1 MYYIYCYTNKI
12 NQHKYVGQT
21 NNYQRRIRE
30 HKSCAFNPK
39 ASSYNDL
46 IHKKIREYGE
56 NNFQITILEHLYTE
70 EIKIVKERER
80 FWIKELNTFC
90 GNGYG
95 YNQDLGGGRRGYSSI
110 LTQEE
115 LKEIKSL
122 IKNGTSYYEIEKKYN
137 ISTSFIS
144 SINNGIYFKDDN
156 ETYPLFKYYKNNED
170 YDELIDLLL
179 NSDYSL
185 TKIAEMLQMGHS
197 TVKKINEGKMR
208 KGLYPTYPIR
218 SKSVYEIKADKVK
231 DLLKYSKL
239 DFNEIAKRANVS
251 LATVQR
257 VNKGESFNDKNCC
270 YPLRTCNDY
279 PKLD

>member
-30 HKSCAFNPK
+30 HKSCAFNPN

-70 EIKIVKERER
+70 DINIVNERER

-90 GNGYG
+90 GNGCG
-95 YNQDLGGGRRGYSSI
+95 YNQDFGGGRRGYSSI

-122 IKNGTSYYEIEKKYN
+122 IKNGTPYYEIEKKYN

-144 SINNGIYFKDDN
+144 SINNGVYFKDDN
-156 ETYPLFKYYKNNED
+156 ETYPLFKYYKNDED

-185 TKIAEMLQMGHS
+185 TKIAEILQMGHS
-197 TVKKINEGKMR
+197 TVKKINEGKLR

-231 DLLKYSKL
+231 DLLKHSNL

>member
-30 HKSCAFNPK
+30 HKSCAFNPN

-70 EIKIVKERER
+70 DINIVNERER

-90 GNGYG
+90 GNSCG
-95 YNQDLGGGRRGYSSI
+95 YNQDFGGGRRGYSSI

-122 IKNGTSYYEIEKKYN
+122 IKNGTPYYEIEKKYN

-144 SINNGIYFKDDN
+144 SINNGVYFKDDN
-156 ETYPLFKYYKNNED
+156 ETYPLFKYYKNDED

-185 TKIAEMLQMGHS
+185 TKIAEILQMGHS
-197 TVKKINEGKMR
+197 TVKKINEGKLR

-231 DLLKYSKL
+231 DLLKHSNL

>member
-30 HKSCAFNPK
+30 HKSCAFNPN

-70 EIKIVKERER
+70 DINIVNERER

-90 GNGYG
+90 GNSCG
-95 YNQDLGGGRRGYSSI
+95 YNQDFGGGRRGYSSI

-122 IKNGTSYYEIEKKYN
+122 IKNGTPYYEIEKKYN

-144 SINNGIYFKDDN
+144 SINNGVYFKDDN
-156 ETYPLFKYYKNNED
+156 ETYPLFKYYKNDED

-197 TVKKINEGKMR
+197 TVKKINEGKLR

-231 DLLKYSKL
+231 DLLKHSNL
-239 DFNEIAKRANVS
+239 DFNEIAKRVNVS

>member
-30 HKSCAFNPK
+30 HKSCAFNSK

-70 EIKIVKERER
+70 DINIINERER
-80 FWIKELNTFC
+80 FWIKKLNTFC
-90 GNGYG
+90 GNGCG
-95 YNQDLGGGRRGYSSI
+95 YNQDLGGNRRGYSSI

-122 IKNGTSYYEIEKKYN
+122 IKNGISYYEIEKKYN

-144 SINNGIYFKDDN
+144 SINNGVYFRDDN
-156 ETYPLFKYYKNNED
+156 ETYPLFKYYKNDED

-185 TKIAEMLQMGHS
+185 AKIAEMLQMGYS
-197 TVKKINEGKMR
+197 TVKKINEGKLR

-231 DLLKYSKL
+231 DLLKYSNL
-239 DFNEIAKRANVS
+239 NFSEIAKRTSVS